1 MPIPTP
7 RPLHRLPPAAGKP
20 AGISTAED
28 QLTVKQVRD
37 DVARRQ
43 KFLAALEARIKPATT
58 AFKTADAE
66 VEAAQTDIDG
76 RTAAVEPFQAV
87 MAPYLAEKFRRARE
101 DIKSYVKDTEV
112 LQAGT
117 KTIVISDYKPQ
128 PIQHPQ
134 MDPHLT
140 YVPPAQVGAAQS
152 SIAVAKTAAMAAKSV
167 VKFERTLRNGD
178 EGDEVK
184 LVQQA
189 LDNAGHAINIDG
201 KFGAGAEQ
209 AVRAFQIKSGL
220 DEDGEVGKVTRAKL
234 GL

>member
-1 MPIPTP
+1 M
-7 RPLHRLPPAAGKP
+7 
-20 AGISTAED
+20 
-28 QLTVKQVRD
+28 
-37 DVARRQ
+37 ARRQ

-140 YVPPAQVGAAQS
+140 SVPPARVGAAQS
-152 SIAVAKTAAMAAKSV
+152 SIAVAKTAAMAAVRAHVAQRRRRRRGQARTAGFGQCGPCDQYRRQIRCWHRAGGQSV
-167 VKFERTLRNGD
+167 PDQV
-178 EGDEVK
+178 
-184 LVQQA
+184 
-189 LDNAGHAINIDG
+189 
-201 KFGAGAEQ
+201 GAGRGRRGRQGDAGQ
-209 AVRAFQIKSGL
+209 ARVVGRAQLERS
-220 DEDGEVGKVTRAKL
+220 
-234 GL
+234 